1 MTEPDLVE
9 TAEKAATGR
18 PMGWVAT
25 CGLAARAIVYLL
37 MGWLVL
43 LVATGEH
50 ADVDQRGVL
59 TEVASATTMGSLVV
73 LGLAVGFAAY
83 AIWRLSEVFF
93 GLVGEPDGV
102 VGRVS
107 SLARAVSYAVLASV
121 ALSVWSGARESQ
133 SEQQEQWAAGLM
145 ATTGGRLL
153 VGVAGAVFVGMGC
166 NMVFEG
172 VTRAFLRSFPS
183 LTGRRRIFVTWLGA
197 IGSTAR
203 GVVFAVTGALIVVA
217 AWQVDPEKAG
227 GVDDGVRYL
236 LRAPFGPWIVGAL
249 GVGLILFGLFGLAE
263 AAWRRVPDERD
274 ERAHGHR

>member
-1 MTEPDLVE
+1 MADTDLTDLAE

-50 ADVDQRGVL
+50 ANVDQRGVL
-59 TEVASATTMGSLVV
+59 TEVASRTMGSFVV
-73 LGLAVGFAAY
+73 LGLALGFMAY
-83 AIWRLSEVFF
+83 ALWRLSEVFF
-93 GLVGEPDGV
+93 GLVGEPDGF

-107 SLARAVSYAVLASV
+107 SLVRAVSYAVMASIAV
-121 ALSVWSGARESQ
+121 SVWSGARESQ
-133 SEQQEQWAAGLM
+133 SEQQEQLAAGFM
-145 ATTGGRLL
+145 TSTGGRLL
-153 VGVAGAVFVGMGC
+153 VGFAGAVFVGIGGR
-166 NMVFEG
+166 MVFEA
-172 VTRAFLRSFPS
+172 VTRTFMRSFPS
-183 LTGRRRIFVTWLGA
+183 LTGGRRTLVMWLGV

-203 GVVFAVTGALIVVA
+203 GVVFAVAGALVVAA

-227 GVDDGVRYL
+227 GLDDGVRYL
-236 LRAPFGPWIVGAL
+236 LGAPFGPWIVGAL

-263 AAWRRVPDERD
+263 AAWRRLPDERD
-274 ERAHGHR
+274 EHA